1 MALKIKAAKAH
12 ITNNRLL
19 FILGLAG
26 VAASVLLHN
35 TILWTLALVMA
46 LTGLFNANTWS
57 QEKGWGKLNAAERKV
72 RLIFFAAFTAVMLL
86 AAWLFIWID
95 SLA

>member
-1 MALKIKAAKAH
+1 MALKIKAAKAQ

-57 QEKGWGKLNAAERKV
+57 QEKGWSKLNASERTA
-72 RLIFFAAFTAVMLL
+72 RLLSFAAFTAVMLL